1 MKIIAVDFDGT
12 LCENKYPEIGEPV
25 TGYYRGWKG
34 DKYFSCR
41 FNFIKLLIALQ
52 EMGNKII
59 LFTCRGGEQLEEAVS
74 WCNNLFGLKFDAVN
88 NDVEETLQRYAPT
101 LELRNQLSGTRK
113 IYADVYIDDRNL
125 NADEYLE
132 KNLILLD
139 AKSLYDMGITE
150 NADIVTGKQIG
161 RAHV

>member
-41 FNFIKLLIALQ
+41 FHFIKLLIALQ

-59 LFTCRGGEQLEEAVS
+59 LFT
-74 WCNNLFGLKFDAVN
+74 F
-88 NDVEETLQRYAPT
+88 
-101 LELRNQLSGTRK
+101 
-113 IYADVYIDDRNL
+113 
-125 NADEYLE
+125 
-132 KNLILLD
+132 
-139 AKSLYDMGITE
+139 
-150 NADIVTGKQIG
+150 
-161 RAHV
+161 

>member
-25 TGYYRGWKG
+25 IGYYRGWKG

-41 FNFIKLLIALQ
+41 FHFIKLLIALQ

-74 WCNNLFGLKFDAVN
+74 WCDNLFGLKFDAVN
-88 NDVEETLQRYAPT
+88 NDVEETLQKYAPT
-101 LELRNQLSGTRK
+101 LELRNQLSTTRK
-113 IYADVYIDDRNL
+113 IY
-125 NADEYLE
+125 ADEYLE

-139 AKSLYDMGITE
+139 GKSLYDMGITE
-150 NADIVTGKQIG
+150 NATEFLIERVLNK
-161 RAHV
+161 

>member
-101 LELRNQLSGTRK
+101 IELRNQLSATRK
-113 IYADVYIDDRNL
+113 IYADVYIADRNL

-150 NADIVTGKQIG
+150 NATEFLIERVLNK
-161 RAHV
+161 

>member
-74 WCNNLFGLKFDAVN
+74 WCNNLFG
-88 NDVEETLQRYAPT
+88 
-101 LELRNQLSGTRK
+101 
-113 IYADVYIDDRNL
+113 
-125 NADEYLE
+125 
-132 KNLILLD
+132 
-139 AKSLYDMGITE
+139 
-150 NADIVTGKQIG
+150 
-161 RAHV
+161 